1 MRLCL
6 CVCTRSDDDDED
18 GTKGDLGSK
27 ATHDSKRSAGS
38 KRSPKLFNSKYYV
51 RVGGNTPVPGS
62 MAPPL
67 PAGVVP
73 VPSKLVRVCHYA
85 FLSIHGIGKKRVNNL
100 VSHAFANKDA
110 LAAAPRHDLRGRHSN
125 RANRVAE
132 DLVLLA
138 EHHVKSFP
146 RYGIIDGTD
155 AWRQKRL
162 QQRAKRDLARR
173 RAEAAGT
180 VLNPHPRI
188 QSAKDSDV
196 ELPVEPMFGEAAAGI
211 FSSGASVGNSSAKGS
226 YPPLSVGMLL
236 QRAPPRYLS
245 PHLSLVKMYR
255 LFIAHF
261 QPLLLEVEKAA
272 PRLTKI
278 DRKGVPTTPRSA
290 TATVSTN
297 TRPAASEEL
306 VSPPSA
312 LMPPPPAVRGR
323 SGVSVVEETQPASSA
338 AAAAESSPVP
348 RASTGSVGSSSA
360 GAVVV
365 SAFSTIS
372 SSQLASVFE
381 QMLCSQ
387 CSQQPAIIPVMW
399 KQTSAATA
407 AAAAKPAPAVPRA
420 PSSLSKGSKRRRTG
434 EPATPSG
441 TETPA
446 TPLSALEDDNESI
459 ATSGAGG
466 RKGSRVTVGAGG
478 NASSLLGLFCS
489 PACIQSFVTRFSC
502 IVPQPLSSLVIPTP
516 ADANPAAAN
525 ASRLVVP
532 YASWRDMPNLAQA
545 DKLLKPLVSRDKY
558 ERLFRALNLRFG
570 SGRNF
575 DSCPTCNECALRME
589 AGEALSGLS
598 RLTVQEAWNQHLI
611 RAKKSADM
619 VDFDR
624 RMSIKSWQ
632 HFHAHHAAAQAAASS
647 TMHAHFA
654 MGTVDTIEVGFQA
667 NRPLPQYASSSS
679 TNLLDS
685 SAYKRQLWVYL
696 YGIHHVASS
705 QTHAFLWDEK
715 TGKRKVNEVISCLWR
730 HIQITAPPQHDAAIK
745 AELSTP
751 PARRAPWLII
761 LGEGFRNY
769 WSLCFLNELCRD
781 DGSMQA
787 DGQGRPGIG
796 GFDGSLH
803 DSFTAGAGY
812 PCSSSPSLF
821 SYRRLDYKIMEG
833 GHSCMESDK
842 ILACVERDSKST
854 PIFKPSDWSEHRGTQ
869 SAVLHHDDRVLT
881 DAFSFVCVCVCVC
894 AQGRCRPYHCEQQH
908 ASQERSHSDRGRC
921 CCWLLWSEAACV
933 PFLAVSS
940 AHL

>member
-1 MRLCL
+1 MRVSDAVRASKLRQRSCAHACVLCSRL
-6 CVCTRSDDDDED
+6 SDDDDDE

-27 ATHDSKRSAGS
+27 ATHDSKRSGGS
-38 KRSPKLFNSKYYV
+38 KRSPKLFNSKYFV

-62 MAPPL
+62 MAPPPPPS
-67 PAGVVP
+67 PAGAAP
-73 VPSKLVRVCHYA
+73 PPSKLVRVCHYA

-162 QQRAKRDLARR
+162 QQRARRDLARR
-173 RAEAAGT
+173 RAEAAGN
-180 VLNPHPRI
+180 VINPHPRI
-188 QSAKDSDV
+188 QSAKDSDA
-196 ELPVEPMFGEAAAGI
+196 ELPPVESLFGEAAEGI
-211 FSSGASVGNSSAKGS
+211 FSSAASVGGSSAKGS

-272 PRLTKI
+272 PRLTKL
-278 DRKGVPTTPRSA
+278 DRKGA
-290 TATVSTN
+290 TAARSSLGTTAFAK
-297 TRPAASEEL
+297 PADEL
-306 VSPPSA
+306 ISPPASSSSPST
-312 LMPPPPAVRGR
+312 LMPPPPAVRVGASPAQR
-323 SGVSVVEETQPASSA
+323 PGSIQVPSGASASEEAQS
-338 AAAAESSPVP
+338 AAAAESSPH
-348 RASTGSVGSSSA
+348 AGTGSVGSSSA
-360 GAVVV
+360 GGAVVV

-381 QMLCSQ
+381 QMQCSQ

-399 KQTSAATA
+399 KQTSVTPAAV
-407 AAAAKPAPAVPRA
+407 KPAPAIPRT
-420 PSSLSKGSKRRRTG
+420 PTSLSKGSKRRRTG
-434 EPATPSG
+434 EPTTPSG
-441 TETPA
+441 TDTPA
-446 TPLSALEDDNESI
+446 TPHSMDDDNESI

-466 RKGSRVTVGAGG
+466 KKGARATVIAGG

-516 ADANPAAAN
+516 VDANPASAAAN

-598 RLTVQEAWNQHLI
+598 RLSVQEAWNQHLI

-632 HFHAHHAAAQAAASS
+632 HFHAHHGAQAAAANS
-647 TMHAHFA
+647 TLHAHFA

-667 NRPLPQYASSSS
+667 NRPLPQYASSSAN
-679 TNLLDS
+679 NLLDS

-730 HIQITAPPQHDAAIK
+730 HIQITAPQHDSGAIK
-745 AELSTP
+745 ADLNAP

-761 LGEGFRNY
+761 LGEGFRNF

-787 DGQGRPGIG
+787 DGHARQAA
-796 GFDGSLH
+796 
-803 DSFTAGAGY
+803 AGAGSFD
-812 PCSSSPSLF
+812 PDSFAAPAAAAAGFSFASASLF
-821 SYRRLDYKIMEG
+821 SYRRLDYKILEG

-854 PIFKPSDWSEHRGTQ
+854 PIFKPSDWSEHSGY
-869 SAVLHHDDRVLT
+869 
-881 DAFSFVCVCVCVC
+881 
-894 AQGRCRPYHCEQQH
+894 P
-908 ASQERSHSDRGRC
+908 ERSAERPTVVC
-921 CCWLLWSEAACV
+921 
-933 PFLAVSS
+933 
-940 AHL
+940 